1 MFFLL
6 GSCPVRMG
14 SLGSHPV
21 ILQENL
27 VDALRMA
34 EEKEQAHS
42 LDCITE
48 APKLP
53 WDCLSRITC

>member
-1 MFFLL
+1 M
-6 GSCPVRMG
+6 
-14 SLGSHPV
+14 GSHPV
-21 ILQENL
+21 ILQENI

-34 EEKEQAHS
+34 EEKKQAHF

-53 WDCLSRITC
+53 WDCLSQITC